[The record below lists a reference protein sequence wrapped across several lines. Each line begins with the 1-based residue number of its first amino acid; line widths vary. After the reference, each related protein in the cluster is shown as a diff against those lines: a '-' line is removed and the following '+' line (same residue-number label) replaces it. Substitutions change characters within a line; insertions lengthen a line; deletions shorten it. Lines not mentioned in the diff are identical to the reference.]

1 MMKVA
6 VQGFAIREELSND
19 FEGTV
24 RYLTENDFEAYE
36 MGLYF
41 GEEDPRVAE
50 EVIRIR
56 EIFGKMPGC
65 IWSAEEAPGKMKYM
79 RDKGLAIESCHLFF
93 ATAYDTALTD
103 NLRRMIDFAKANGL
117 KQYVISCVLDS
128 WEAARAVAGQLTE
141 ASRAFETEGIHL
153 AYHNHDREMS
163 AAGEKTVLE
172 MLLDHIPTLSL
183 QPDIG
188 WMEAGKG
195 PVERILADYSGRIYS
210 IHFKDLLIGQKSS
223 KGEII
228 CTPIGKG
235 DVDHLSIIPFL
246 GQMPLMETGLVID
259 QDNAR
264 TSMLDELM
272 AGRDFIVENFTGK

>member
-1 MMKVA
+1 MKVA

-24 RYLTENDFEAYE
+24 RYLTDHTFEAYE

-41 GEEDPRVAE
+41 GEEDPRVAGE
-50 EVIRIR
+50 IDRIK

-65 IWSAEEAPGKMKYM
+65 IWSAEEAPEKMNYM
-79 RDKGLAIESCHLFF
+79 RKEGLVIESCHLFF

-103 NLRRMIDFAKANGL
+103 NLRRMIDFAKANRL

-128 WEAARAVAGQLTE
+128 WEAAEAVAGQLAE
-141 ASRAFETEGIHL
+141 ASGALEAEGIHL

-163 AAGEKTVLE
+163 SAGDKTVLE
-172 MLLDHIPTLSL
+172 KLLDHIPALSL

-195 PVERILADYSGRIYS
+195 PVERILSDYSDRIYS

-223 KGEII
+223 RGEII
-228 CTPIGKG
+228 CTPIGRG
-235 DVDHLSIIPFL
+235 DVDHGVITPLMNK
-246 GQMPLMETGLVID
+246 MPLLETGLVID
-259 QDNAR
+259 QDNAS
-264 TSMLDELM
+264 TSMLEELM
-272 AGRDFIVENFTGK
+272 AGRDYIVENFTGKN